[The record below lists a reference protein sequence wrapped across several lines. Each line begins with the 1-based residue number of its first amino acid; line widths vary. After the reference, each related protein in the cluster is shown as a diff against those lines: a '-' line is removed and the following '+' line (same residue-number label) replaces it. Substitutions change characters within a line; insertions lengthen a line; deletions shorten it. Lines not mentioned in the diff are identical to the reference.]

1 MMNYQQTPMY
11 QEMNY
16 GSNQTMKDTKS
27 EKNQFKKMDKY
38 KKNRPSSY
46 RKGFE
51 YGGGF
56 GSSYLISKIFK

>member
-1 MMNYQQTPMY
+1 MMNYQSPMY
-11 QEMNY
+11 QGMNY
-16 GSNQTMKDTKS
+16 ESNQTSNEPKS
-27 EKNQFKKMDKY
+27 KLKKMDKY
-38 KKNRPSSY
+38 KKNKPSSY